1 MFAISDN
8 FKRLYPFV
16 AFVTVPDQLNARSGI
31 NKKVLFLFVSISN
44 FLDKYACRQT
54 DRQTQRALRK
64 QNEIVFQSYGRPIA

>member
-31 NKKVLFLFVSISN
+31 NKKS
-44 FLDKYACRQT
+44 
-54 DRQTQRALRK
+54 
-64 QNEIVFQSYGRPIA
+64 PIPICQYFELP